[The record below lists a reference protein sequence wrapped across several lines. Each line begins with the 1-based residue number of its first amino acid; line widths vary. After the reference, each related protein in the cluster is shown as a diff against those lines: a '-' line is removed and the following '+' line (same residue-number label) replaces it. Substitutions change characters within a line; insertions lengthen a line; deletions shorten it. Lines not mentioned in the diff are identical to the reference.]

1 MTDHDL
7 QENLT
12 KRDGEYLRALFLLK
26 GHREPVGP
34 TKLASVFGISK
45 VSSYEKMRR
54 LEILGFGKYILRKG
68 FLMNTKATDLVQS
81 DIHRHHILERYIQL
95 ELGLDSRDACRE
107 SSNMAHHTS
116 HAMIERIRIQLGTD
130 QNCDCGC
137 CLTPPYDPEDLKDCH
152 WCKPFF
158 QDQEG
163 LEQPETTGSG
173 RMEQI
178 VGE

>member
-1 MTDHDL
+1 MSSHD
-7 QENLT
+7 QQVNLT
-12 KRDGEYLRALFLLK
+12 KRDEEYLRAIFLLK
-26 GHREPVGP
+26 GHMEPVGP

-68 FLMNTKATDLVQS
+68 FLMNIKATDIVQS
-81 DIHRHHILERYIQL
+81 DIHRHHVLEKYIQL

-116 HAMIERIRIQLGTD
+116 PEVIERIRLQLGSE

-137 CLTPPYDPEDLKDCH
+137 CLTPPYDPEKLKDCH
-152 WCKPFF
+152 WC
-158 QDQEG
+158 
-163 LEQPETTGSG
+163 QPYLQSGKNPEHLNTTGSG
-173 RMEQI
+173 
-178 VGE
+178 